1 MSYSFSSQFLSI
13 GRIFIA
19 TCAGLLIAVGLQYA
33 AAWTEPTTAPPNSN
47 VGAPITTGPQAQTK
61 SGTIS
66 INAWDSQYLAGYD
79 DRANKRSIGGAYG
92 WDNEVLYINGWNDW
106 AGGVSIGGN
115 AYVDGTINV
124 EDVYIRSVGK
134 WASELESESSG
145 IPALYT
151 REEEKTRLYEFGET
165 GTLSVTASCDSGD
178 SMEDGWCAVTVVD
191 EDNSGGVD
199 LSSTRGVPSG
209 EGFMCSI
216 DIDTGVHHKFA
227 DDERIVTI
235 TSYVRCYD
243 DN

>member
-1 MSYSFSSQFLSI
+1 
-13 GRIFIA
+13 
-19 TCAGLLIAVGLQYA
+19 V
-33 AAWTEPTTAPPNSN
+33 AAWTEPTSFPPADN
-47 VGAPITTGPQAQTK
+47 VGAPITTGSQAQTK
-61 SGTIS
+61 TGTIS
-66 INAWDSQYLAGYD
+66 INAFDSQYLAGYGASAD
-79 DRANKRSIGGAYG
+79 KRSIGGRYDQ
-92 WDNEVLYINGWNDW
+92 DNEILFINGWNDW
-106 AGGVSIGGN
+106 TRGVSIGGDT
-115 AYVDGTINV
+115 YVDGTINV

-178 SMEDGWCAVTVVD
+178 SMEDGWCAATVVD

-199 LSSTRGVPSG
+199 PSSTIGVPSG

-216 DIDTGVHHKFA
+216 DIDNGIHHKFA

>member
-19 TCAGLLIAVGLQYA
+19 ICAGLLIAVGLQYA

-92 WDNEVLYINGWNDW
+92 WNNEVLYINGWNDW

-124 EDVYIRSVGK
+124 EDVYIRSIGK
-134 WASELESESSG
+134 WASELDGSNSGSSG
-145 IPALYT
+145 AFAVFGGGFVHYRKEHGNLAKGSAPLCSSWGAGRCEYPDPRRQPT
-151 REEEKTRLYEFGET
+151 VFSRSKT
-165 GTLSVTASCDSGD
+165 SVLFFTPKI
-178 SMEDGWCAVTVVD
+178 
-191 EDNSGGVD
+191 NFFI
-199 LSSTRGVPSG
+199 
-209 EGFMCSI
+209 EG
-216 DIDTGVHHKFA
+216 
-227 DDERIVTI
+227 
-235 TSYVRCYD
+235 
-243 DN
+243 